1 MQADADRRAP
11 PASFVREVEYVRQF
25 CPELNPT
32 LLRAVAALS
41 GCPAPAGDAFA
52 FAEIG
57 SGMGDTLATLA
68 ASYPQAT
75 FVGVDVNPAHVAAAR
90 DLAARGALANVR
102 FVESD
107 VEATPAAEVPPLDFL
122 AAHGLLAWIP
132 AAKRRALFATAA
144 KHLKAGGLL
153 YLGYNALP
161 GWAGVEPLRRFMLDA
176 AAGAEGTLAARVQHA
191 LASAKA
197 LADANADYF
206 VANPFAR
213 EVLATMLDMGVA
225 YAAHEFFDA
234 HWEPL
239 YFADVAATAAEHD
252 LRFVGQLPLH
262 RNYRDL
268 TTRPALKG
276 ALAPIA
282 DRRTLERVGGFAGNE
297 AFRRDVYVKGA
308 VARGGDTAHAF
319 LDAVAFGT
327 LAPEA
332 EVSREASLPVG
343 SVRYE
348 GPLFDALIP
357 AVSARAAP
365 IDALAARP
373 ALASFGRDAI
383 RHALLRLLM
392 GKDVL
397 PMPRAAEEPS
407 AALPSRVL
415 SAFNRAVLAQPI
427 ASRTPVVL
435 ASPVAGTGVPLT
447 PLHAVALRALT
458 EAAPADRAAWLRG
471 LVEAAPLR
479 LVDHGRP
486 VTEKEELA
494 RHLLAHVEEFR
505 ASRLPKLVELG
516 IVGGAVPAG
525 GV

>member
-144 KHLKAGGLL
+144 KHLKPGGLL

-373 ALASFGRDAI
+373 ALA
-383 RHALLRLLM
+383 
-392 GKDVL
+392 
-397 PMPRAAEEPS
+397 
-407 AALPSRVL
+407 
-415 SAFNRAVLAQPI
+415 
-427 ASRTPVVL
+427 PVVL